1 MNFAVSN
8 FKKTGICWPLKLKFD
23 HNGLDFE
30 KEYFNFQEKAELN
43 FRKNITL
50 KPNLVSTFFDKI
62 AFDENI
68 IKEVKKLI
76 GDDIYIWSSAIFAKP
91 PGTGKI
97 VSYHQDNPYWQLTTE
112 KVVSAW
118 VALTVSDKN
127 SGALEVFPNSHNFGI
142 INKLDVTNPREAYL
156 KGLKTTKSQDMLSY
170 KQNLNKFLKEN
181 KSEIIELKPGEFS
194 IHHVNAVHGSGVNNS
209 SNYRVGFAIR
219 YISSDTK
226 HKKMKNDYA
235 LHVTGKK
242 NDYFIDEKRPTK
254 DFDKID
260 MINYEKSMSSG
271 GAFGNKKY

>member
-1 MNFAVSN
+1 MNFTASN
-8 FKKTGICWPLKLKFD
+8 FNNTGICWPLKLKFD
-23 HNGLDFE
+23 HNSSNFE
-30 KEYFNFQEKAELN
+30 KEYFNFQKKAELN
-43 FRKNITL
+43 FKKNITL

-91 PGTGKI
+91 PGTGKM

-118 VALTVSDKN
+118 VALTVSNKD

-142 INKLDVTNPREAYL
+142 INELDVTNPREAYL

-170 KQNLNKFLKEN
+170 TQNLKKFLKEN
-181 KSEIIELKPGEFS
+181 KSTIIELEPGEFS

-209 SNYRVGFAIR
+209 SNHRVGFAIR

-226 HKKMKNDYA
+226 HQKMKNDYA

-242 NDYFIDEKRPTK
+242 NDYFIDEKRPIK
-254 DFDKID
+254 DFDKKD
-260 MINYEKSMSSG
+260 MFNYEKSMSSG